1 MFASRDCTTSH
12 SGEQDDAIRPCMS
25 CGPWMIVYKTSARE
39 MEGRRSRDRRPHRKV
54 TRSILRDDPFYF
66 ASDRLGLCETG
77 KTAKGALADRPWKH
91 QRPGRNG
98 GPGDRRPLARRR
110 VIEDGLTIYGWTV
123 SREPAA
129 DDRSRAHGPSGVLEQ
144 LTQPLSEFVKEHR
157 ISAACLELGMQ
168 GIWSAVE

>member
-1 MFASRDCTTSH
+1 
-12 SGEQDDAIRPCMS
+12 
-25 CGPWMIVYKTSARE
+25 MIVYKTSAPE
-39 MEGRRSRDRRPHRKV
+39 MEGRKSRDRRRHGKV

-66 ASDRLGLCETG
+66 ARGCLGLCETG

-168 GIWSAVE
+168 GIWSAVEQARLTGREMEEGP